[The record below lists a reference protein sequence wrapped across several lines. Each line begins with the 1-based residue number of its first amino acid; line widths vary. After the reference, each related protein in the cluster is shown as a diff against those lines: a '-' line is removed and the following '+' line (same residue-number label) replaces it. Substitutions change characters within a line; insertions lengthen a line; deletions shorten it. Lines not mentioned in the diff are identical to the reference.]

1 MGRVIP
7 NAGFVNPQ
15 YNFPPQSGK
24 GVSGGFKVPPKMFD
38 MPNKWKTGLLGG
50 CCESPSLCLGVYCCP
65 LCCLCKASGDLGES
79 VFVPICVPLP
89 LLSLRLKTRM
99 LFRIKGSLCDDCL
112 LATCCHPCTQLQ
124 MQNQLN
130 QMIALE

>member
-1 MGRVIP
+1 MVISDCFEVSQLNLFQVIP

-65 LCCLCKASGDLGES
+65 LCCLCKVRKIQTGFFFFFLYVSFNFPIFVSLIIF
-79 VFVPICVPLP
+79 VFCFFHYSRSFLILVPFNF
-89 LLSLRLKTRM
+89 LK
-99 LFRIKGSLCDDCL
+99 S
-112 LATCCHPCTQLQ
+112 Q
-124 MQNQLN
+124 M
-130 QMIALE
+130 